1 MKTARRAKAELP
13 RLKSELTELIL
24 APAEIVADWYEDD
37 VRWTDRLCAELKQAG
52 FKLLEGMSPKLCVVG
67 VRCLN
72 WCTVGEGPSRP
83 LAFAR
88 ALEEFAAH
96 PLRRALL
103 PRQLP

>member
-1 MKTARRAKAELP
+1 VTSARRTMSELP
-13 RLKSELTELIL
+13 RLKSELTELVL
-24 APAEIVADWYEDD
+24 SPGDIVADWYEDD
-37 VRWTDRLCAELKQAG
+37 TRWTDRLSGELKSAG
-52 FKLLEGMSPKLCVVG
+52 FKLLEGISPQLCVVG

-88 ALEEFAAH
+88 ALKEFASH

-103 PRQLP
+103 PRPG